1 MSVMIYLP
9 YLYVHKRRN
18 LSILCFLWQL
28 KFFLNLIPTGYLGGK
43 CLKVLVKD
51 TLVFFFF
58 QFESLLTWKN
68 FSRVNIQCKSSSV
81 SELFLCHL
89 LFLHWL
95 LDSRVAVTVERG
107 PFHEDRAA
115 AHTAT
120 PWCWP
125 PETGEARA
133 WWLQTA
139 VEHIGTLWAWIR
151 SDMQRRTGPPS
162 AGSQALSTAF
172 REPWQSW
179 GLSSRG
185 SGAGVLAWNVC
196 TSGQLVNVE
205 LYIWAIQSRRDLRAR
220 W

>member
-1 MSVMIYLP
+1 MIYLP
-9 YLYVHKRRN
+9 YLYVHKRRK

-107 PFHEDRAA
+107 PFREDRAA

-125 PETGEARA
+125 PESLAELLPGGEKIFLSLLGS
-133 WWLQTA
+133 WA
-139 VEHIGTLWAWIR
+139 VTFFLLETQGR
-151 SDMQRRTGPPS
+151 SLPVGICIYIEWYVHESSILVRFPFINFHRS
-162 AGSQALSTAF
+162 CCSLALK
-172 REPWQSW
+172 
-179 GLSSRG
+179 
-185 SGAGVLAWNVC
+185 
-196 TSGQLVNVE
+196 
-205 LYIWAIQSRRDLRAR
+205 I
-220 W
+220 